1 MSSEVITKEDLV
13 MQNSDAAMH
22 NPEHSPNEVHTEE
35 SMDHLRES
43 HGYDAASSGRADL
56 AYGNDLHLAAN
67 QLQYL
72 RMSDTAKPVI
82 GKPETKKV
90 IIKDGKLVYPE
101 KKLRMNNHELV
112 VKDMVEFRK
121 FRATISCMTGT
132 DSIAIPENFHTLIAL
147 LVQDSDEAITA
158 LSTRLND
165 TLSQFRTGDSD
176 SDEPDE
182 KCWTDALEFTI
193 KTLASRERYGVS
205 NDVLIGQADVPN
217 VVPAHLSI
225 YRWEVKDITNFP
237 VDIKHTVERRRRR
250 RVEMST
256 IATNLFR
263 TLTSEQQLQ
272 LLCAKRKK
280 NSAPLPRI
288 NVSSTSSDLS
298 FQAKENHPTVT
309 DNALNISTEK
319 FIESNELK
327 KLEELRK
334 LAEEKETELEE
345 KRRKKEEERKRRE
358 DDKRKKDEEKRK
370 KDEERKMKE
379 EEKKKREEEQQK
391 KERSQL
397 RLTSLFKTTTDE
409 RPTSAA
415 EVQIESQ
422 AQQVFPPF
430 HVKEHVQM
438 ANTAAFSCSLAE
450 NFEEVINGNI
460 TIDEKE
466 RMPTV
471 LLQEFKKSFRS
482 ELHKRRGVDHNID
495 LRTLLGHD
503 PSMPLAT
510 AASLDGRDLRSL
522 LKMKFLQFREDIRP
536 AYWGTWTKSSKK
548 ISPRQPFAKDTEYL
562 DYDHDSEAEWEPEE
576 EGEDI
581 KSGDED
587 DEDVD
592 IADPDDAGWLVPEG
606 YLSNDEG
613 IGSDNEDEG
622 LQTRTASRKN
632 GPVKQ
637 VCIGVMF
644 EDSSDEEDSLSPYA
658 IQVLGPN
665 TPINPFAVISNKQQ
679 TDSVEATGSSSL
691 ATDKRP
697 ATVFPTEQ
705 TPVLIDAIIGKA
717 EGMPK
722 LIAEVKAMQGFED
735 VSKRQIEAKIKTI
748 AVKEKRGTDARPIW
762 YIK

>member
-1 MSSEVITKEDLV
+1 
-13 MQNSDAAMH
+13 MH
-22 NPEHSPNEVHTEE
+22 NTDTTVLNSENSLVDEHTEE
-35 SMDHLRES
+35 SKDHVCES
-43 HGYDAASSGRADL
+43 LENDAPSSGRADM
-56 AYGNDLHLAAN
+56 AYGNDLHQAAN
-67 QLQYL
+67 QLQHL
-72 RMSDTAKPVI
+72 RMSDTAKHTLNR
-82 GKPETKKV
+82 PETKKV
-90 IIKDGKLVYPE
+90 IIKDGKIVYPE

-112 VKDMVEFRK
+112 VNDMIVFRK
-121 FRATISCMTGT
+121 FRATVSREAGTG
-132 DSIAIPENFHTLIAL
+132 SIVIPESFHTLIAL

-165 TLSQFRTGDSD
+165 TLSQFQADDSD
-176 SDEPDE
+176 YDEPEDE
-182 KCWTDALEFTI
+182 KRWIDALESTI
-193 KTLASRERYGVS
+193 KALASRERYGVS
-205 NDVLIGQADVPN
+205 NDVLAGQTDVPN

-225 YRWEVKDITNFP
+225 YRWEVKDIANFP
-237 VDIKHTVERRRRR
+237 GDIKHAIERRRRR
-250 RVEMST
+250 RMST
-256 IATNLFR
+256 IATGLFR
-263 TLTSEQQLQ
+263 TLTNEQQLQ

-288 NVSSTSSDLS
+288 NVFTTNSEVS
-298 FQAKENHPTVT
+298 FYAKENHPTIASNT
-309 DNALNISTEK
+309 LKISEEK
-319 FIESNELK
+319 PVDSNEQK
-327 KLEELRK
+327 KMEELRK
-334 LAEEKETELEE
+334 IAEVKEVELEE
-345 KRRKKEEERKRRE
+345 KRKKKEEERKRRE

-397 RLTSLFKTTTDE
+397 RLTSLFKTTIDD
-409 RPTSAA
+409 RSSSAS
-415 EVQIESQ
+415 EVQIESHT
-422 AQQVFPPF
+422 QQIFPPF
-430 HVKEHVQM
+430 HVKEYVQM
-438 ANTAAFSCSLAE
+438 ASPAAFSCTLSD
-450 NFEEVINGNI
+450 NFEEIIRGDYSFEGQDI
-460 TIDEKE
+460 T
-466 RMPTV
+466 PTV
-471 LLQEFKKSFRS
+471 LLHDFKQSFRS
-482 ELHKRRGVDHNID
+482 ELRKQRGVDHNID

-548 ISPRQPFAKDTEYL
+548 ISPRRPLDKDTEYL
-562 DYDHDSEAEWEPEE
+562 DYEHDSEAEWEPEE

-581 KSGDED
+581 KSGDEE

-622 LQTRTASRKN
+622 LQSRTASRRN

-637 VCIGVMF
+637 VCIGVIY
-644 EDSSDEEDSLSPYA
+644 EDSTDEEDGLSPYS

-665 TPINPFAVISNKQQ
+665 TPINPFAVITNKQPAE
-679 TDSVEATGSSSL
+679 SEASGSLAL
-691 ATDKRP
+691 ATDKRA
-697 ATVFPTEQ
+697 ATIFPTEQ
-705 TPVLIDAIIGKA
+705 TPVLIDAIKGKA
-717 EGMPK
+717 EAMPK